1 MLELFLGKIEFIQ
14 PLITTLGIFSYL
26 LVMLLASLESV
37 PVFGTFTP
45 GTLMLLMVGLIASQG
60 QISLVLVVIF
70 ATLGGVIGDSAGYYL
85 GRYGRGFIKD
95 NEGILRTSHL
105 EQGKSFFNKHGG
117 KSVFIGRFV
126 GPLRPII
133 PLIAGMTEMNFK
145 RYIILN
151 ITSAFLWAFLYVNL
165 GYFFG
170 QQIKFMDSIISR
182 LGLAA
187 TLLIVLVAG
196 YVFYRNRKKSLG
208 I

>member
-1 MLELFLGKIEFIQ
+1 MLELFLGKIEFIE
-14 PLITTLGIFSYL
+14 PLIATLGIFSYL
-26 LVMLLASLESV
+26 LVMLLASWESV

-60 QISLVLVVIF
+60 QISLVLVVVF

-95 NEGILRTSHL
+95 NEGVLRTSHL
-105 EQGKSFFNKHGG
+105 EQGKAFFNKHGG

-133 PLIAGMTEMNFK
+133 PLIAGMTVMNFK
-145 RYIILN
+145 RYIFLN
-151 ITSAFLWAFLYVNL
+151 VTSAFLWAFLYLSL
-165 GYFFG
+165 GYYFG
-170 QQIKFMDSIISR
+170 QHIKFIDSVISR
-182 LGLAA
+182 VGLIA
-187 TLLIVLVAG
+187 TLLIVLG
-196 YVFYRNRKKSLG
+196 GLYVFYRHRKKSLG

>member
-14 PLITTLGIFSYL
+14 PLIATLGIFSYL

-60 QISLVLVVIF
+60 QISLALVVIF
-70 ATLGGVIGDSAGYYL
+70 ATIGGVIGDSAGYYL
-85 GRYGRGFIKD
+85 GKYGSRFIKD
-95 NEGILRTSHL
+95 NEGILKTSHL
-105 EQGKSFFNKHGG
+105 EQGQVFFNKHGG

-133 PLIAGMTEMNFK
+133 PLIAGMIKMNFK
-145 RYIILN
+145 RYIVLN
-151 ITSAFLWAFLYVNL
+151 VTSAFLWAFLYVNL
-165 GYFFG
+165 GYYFG
-170 QQIKFMDSIISR
+170 HQIKFIDSVISR
-182 LGLAA
+182 VGLIAS
-187 TLLIVLVAG
+187 LVVVTG
-196 YVFYRNRKKSLG
+196 VVYVFYRHRKKSLG